1 MRCVAVIEAT
11 RPGLDSVLLW
21 DRDGQLVAFA
31 YLDGKVTMTRPLNA
45 HTLDAGISEVLES
58 FQINQ
63 GQMTRITDWSST
75 GLQPGTV
82 VAAPTRWE

>member
-1 MRCVAVIEAT
+1 MRCIAVIEAQ

-21 DRDGQLVAFA
+21 DRDGQLVAYA
-31 YLDGKVTMTRPLNA
+31 YLEGKVTMTRPLNA
-45 HTLDAGISEVLES
+45 ATLETGITEVLES

-63 GQMTRITDWSST
+63 GQATRITDWSST
-75 GLQPGTV
+75 GLQSGSV